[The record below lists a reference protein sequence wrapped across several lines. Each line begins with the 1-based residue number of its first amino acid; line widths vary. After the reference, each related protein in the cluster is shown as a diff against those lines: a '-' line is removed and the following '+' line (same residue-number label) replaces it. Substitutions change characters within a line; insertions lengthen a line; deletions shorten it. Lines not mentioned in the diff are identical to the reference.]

1 MLEDI
6 LRRASSTG
14 APTFAKSVLFA
25 EVSSIDCWNFA
36 EVVLAGVHLSMFM
49 N

>member
-6 LRRASSTG
+6 FSIASSAG

-25 EVSSIDCWNFA
+25 EVLSIDCWNLA